1 MKTIRMKKA
10 SVALAVAAA
19 LFGYAQTQAQAQTK
33 ANATIRFSWKLKGE
47 FAPLYVALD
56 KGYFAAE
63 NIDIKLGEGTS
74 SQTALGSIVQGQD
87 QAAWIPGV
95 YAAQAISKDMPVKIV
110 GLYNKAAPNVLLSRA
125 EKPVTKPQDLVGKTI
140 GHSIG
145 DVGTTFIKVLCKK
158 NNLDCSSFQIATL
171 AAPARVPSLVGGKVD
186 VISVYT
192 SNDVPILEDKFGA
205 KAFAQLDLPKYGL
218 RVMGASLIVSN
229 AYLADKPQVVAGMLR
244 AINRGFEDTIK
255 DPKGAAQIMLKHWE
269 TPLSLEIV
277 TKQVEALNAAVE
289 RTPGKPV
296 SYVDPAAVD
305 DTLDALLTAGEIT
318 TRKPVGEYLKNDL
331 VSPGA

>member
-1 MKTIRMKKA
+1 MIKSTMTRI
-10 SVALAVAAA
+10 LAAA
-19 LFGYAQTQAQAQTK
+19 LALSLLAFTGDTASAQDKTSV
-33 ANATIRFSWKLKGE
+33 TIRFSWKMKGE

-56 KGYFAAE
+56 KGYFSDE
-63 NIDIKLGEGTS
+63 KLDVKLGEGTS

-95 YAAQAISKDMPVKIV
+95 YAAQAISKGMQVKIV

-125 EKPVTKPQDLVGKTI
+125 DKPITKVQDLVGAKV

-158 NNLDCSSFQIATL
+158 NNLDCNSFSIATL
-171 AAPARVPSLVGGKVD
+171 AAQARVASLVGGKVD

-205 KAFAQLDLPKYGL
+205 NAFAQLDLPKFGL
-218 RVMGASLIVSN
+218 RVMGASLIVSD
-229 AYLADKPQVVAGMLR
+229 AYLKQNPKIVTAMLR
-244 AINRGFEDTIK
+244 AINRGFQDTIA
-255 DPKGAAQIMLKHWE
+255 DPRAAAQVMLKHWN
-269 TPLSLEIV
+269 TPLSLDIV
-277 TKQVEALNAAVE
+277 TKQVQALNKAVE
-289 RTPGKPV
+289 QTPGKPINW
-296 SYVDPAAVD
+296 VDPVAVE

-318 TRKPVGEYLKNDL
+318 SRKPIGDYINNDL
-331 VSPGA
+331 VPGA